1 MEEVN
6 SLVAELV
13 KVISKER
20 ALLEQCKDFLSMLAA
35 MQVHLAIRFI
45 VNKNEVHFI
54 ENSNL
59 ALFH

>member
-1 MEEVN
+1 MN

-35 MQVHLAIRFI
+35 MQVHLATRFI
-45 VNKNEVHFI
+45 VTNNEVHFI
-54 ENSNL
+54 KNSNL
-59 ALFH
+59 LFFH